1 LTLEHTRF
9 ACTTLILATVLAAC
23 GPRSAAEVGRGRGS
37 EPVSAP
43 NLSLRA
49 LNGET
54 VRLSDY
60 RGQVMVLNF
69 WATWCPPCRAEIPE
83 FAHIYRS
90 YRNRKVVVIGV
101 SVDGEGIERVRS
113 FSEEHDI
120 PYPVVIGDEDATLA
134 FSRLEGIPTVL
145 NGGSDKVVMESGRIE
160 AIPTTF
166 IVDQEGRIYRKHV
179 GYRERTHIEADLQHL
194 LEGGREISGEGS

>member
-1 LTLEHTRF
+1 MTLEHTRV
-9 ACTTLILATVLAAC
+9 ACITLVLATVLAAC
-23 GPRSAAEVGRGRGS
+23 GPRPAQVGSAGRSAR
-37 EPVSAP
+37 VSAP
-43 NLSLRA
+43 NLSLRT

-83 FAHIYRS
+83 FADLYRS
-90 YRNRKVVVIGV
+90 YRARNVVVIGV
-101 SVDGEGIERVRS
+101 SVDGEGTERVRS
-113 FSEEHDI
+113 FSEEHDM
-120 PYPVVIGDEDATLA
+120 PYPVVVGDEGVVLA
-134 FSRLEGIPTVL
+134 FSELEGIPTVL
-145 NGGSDKVVMESGRIE
+145 NGGSDEVVMEDGRIE

-194 LEGGREISGEGS
+194 LAGGREISGEGS